1 METLKRNFLSRGFKN
16 STERVSKLKE
26 EILSAQPC
34 VEVERAR
41 LITESFKETEDQP
54 IIIRKAKALEKIL
67 NEIPVVIR
75 DGELIVGTLSKNP
88 RSAQVF
94 PEFSNKW
101 LVSEFDR
108 IGKRTSDKYEIS
120 EDVKSELVELF
131 KYWDGKTV
139 SELAKAY
146 MPQETQDAMSTNV
159 FTCGN
164 YYFNGLGHYV
174 VDYEKV
180 IKNGVKGIVEEVQN
194 KINNSNKADPEFIK
208 NREFWESIIISCN
221 AAINFAKRYSKLA
234 LNMAEDENNST
245 RKKELINISEICDRA
260 LENGSDTFYE
270 AVQSFWFIQV
280 IISLESN
287 GHAISPG
294 RFDQY
299 TYEYFRK
306 DIDSGNI
313 DMLEAQELI
322 DCLWVKF
329 NDITKI
335 RDEVV
340 TKAFSGYGMFQ
351 NLIVGGQ
358 TADGNDAT
366 NELSYMCIEA
376 TGNLKLPQPSLS
388 ARIWSKTP
396 EEFLLRCCELV
407 RLGLGFPA
415 LYNDEVIIPSLLNRG
430 VTLEDSRN
438 YSIVGCVEP
447 QCGGKTDGWYDAA
460 FFNLAKVLEMTINN
474 GKFNEK
480 QIGPKTGEFTSFKNL
495 DEFIK
500 AYKEQTQ
507 YFVSQMVCADNC
519 VDMAHRERAPLPFV
533 SCMMDDC
540 IERGKSIQ
548 DGGAHYRYSGPL
560 GVGIANIG
568 DSFMAI
574 KKLVFEDK
582 KITLNDLKDAL
593 LTNFGQDE
601 KCDEFKRNKFN
612 EIKNILIHK
621 APKFGNDLDEVDEL
635 TREGALIYCKE
646 VEKHTNVRGGKFL
659 PGLYPVSNNVHLGS
673 QVGATPDGRSAN
685 QPLAD
690 GVSPNRGM
698 DTNGPTAAAN
708 SVAKLDH
715 FIAAS
720 GTLFNQKF
728 NPSSLKNDNG
738 LKNLASLIRGY
749 FDEKG
754 MHVQFN
760 VIDKAVLIEAQKHPE
775 QYRDLVIRVAGYS
788 AQFICLDKSI
798 QDDIIARTEQAF

>member
-1 METLKRNFLSRGFKN
+1 MEILKRNFLSKGFKN
-16 STERVSKLKE
+16 SSERVCKLKE

-108 IGKRTSDKYEIS
+108 IGKRTSDSYQIS

-131 KYWDGKTV
+131 KYWEGKTV
-139 SELAKAY
+139 SELAQAY
-146 MPQETQDAMSTNV
+146 MPQETKDAMSTNV

-164 YYFNGLGHYV
+164 YLFNGLGHYV
-174 VDYEKV
+174 VDYGKV
-180 IKNGVKGIVEEVQN
+180 IKYGLKGIIEEVQN
-194 KINNSNKADPEFIK
+194 KINNSNQSDPEFVK
-208 NREFWESIIISCN
+208 NREFWRSIIISCQ
-221 AAINFAKRYSKLA
+221 AAINYAKRYSKLA
-234 LNMAEDENNST
+234 LKMAEDENDLS
-245 RKKELINISEICDRA
+245 RKKELINISEICDKA
-260 LENGSDTFYE
+260 LEQGSNTFYE

-280 IISLESN
+280 IMSLESN
-287 GHAISPG
+287 GHAMSPG

-306 DIDSGNI
+306 DIDSGNM
-313 DMLEAQELI
+313 DMATAQELI

-358 TADGNDAT
+358 TEDGHDAT

-376 TGNLKLPQPSLS
+376 TGSLKLPQPSLS
-388 ARIWSKTP
+388 ARIWTKTP

-415 LYNDEVIIPSLLNRG
+415 LYNDEVIIPSLINRG
-430 VTLEDSRN
+430 VTLEDARN

-460 FFNLAKVLEMTINN
+460 FFNLTKVLEMTINN

-480 QIGPKTGEFTSFKNL
+480 QIGPKTGEFTSFKDL

-533 SCMMDDC
+533 SCIMDDC
-540 IERGKSIQ
+540 IEKGKSIQ
-548 DGGAHYRYSGPL
+548 EGGGHYRYSGPL
-560 GVGIANIG
+560 GVGVANVG

-593 LTNFGQDE
+593 ITNFGQDE
-601 KCDEFKRNKFN
+601 KCNELEKNKFN

-621 APKFGNDLDEVDEL
+621 APKFGNDIDEVDEL
-635 TREGALIYCKE
+635 TREGALMYCKE

-673 QVGATPDGRSAN
+673 QVGATPDGRNAK

-690 GVSPNRGM
+690 GVSPTSGM
-698 DTNGPTAAAN
+698 DINGPTAAAN

-760 VIDKAVLIEAQKHPE
+760 VIDKAVLIDAQKHPE
-775 QYRDLVIRVAGYS
+775 QYRDLVVRVAGYS
-788 AQFICLDKSI
+788 AQFICLDKSV

>member
-1 METLKRNFLSRGFKN
+1 METLKRNFLSKGFKK
-16 STERVSKLKE
+16 SSERVLKLKE

-75 DGELIVGTLSKNP
+75 DGELIVATLSKNP

-108 IGKRTSDKYEIS
+108 IGKRKSDSYEIS
-120 EDVKSELVELF
+120 EDVKSELTELF
-131 KYWDGKTV
+131 KYWEGKTV

-146 MPQETQDAMSTNV
+146 IPQETQDAMSTNV

-180 IKNGVKGIVEEVQN
+180 IKYGLRGIIEEVQN
-194 KINNSNKADPEFIK
+194 KINNSNKSDPEFVK
-208 NREFWESIIISCN
+208 NRQFWSSIIICCN
-221 AAINFAKRYSKLA
+221 AAINYAKRYSKLA
-234 LNMAEDENNST
+234 LKLSENENNLS
-245 RKKELINISEICDRA
+245 RKKELIKISEICDKA
-260 LENGSDTFYE
+260 LENGCDTFYE

-299 TYEYFRK
+299 MYKYFRK
-306 DIDSGNI
+306 DIDSKNM
-313 DMLEAQELI
+313 DTSTAQELI

-358 TADGNDAT
+358 TSDGRDAT

-376 TGNLKLPQPSLS
+376 TGSLKLPQPSLS
-388 ARIWSKTP
+388 ARVWSKTP

-415 LYNDEVIIPSLLNRG
+415 LYNDEVIIPSLINRG
-430 VTLEDSRN
+430 VTLEDARN

-460 FFNLAKVLEMTINN
+460 FFNLAKVMEVTINN
-474 GKFNEK
+474 GEFNGK
-480 QIGPKTGEFTSFKNL
+480 RIGPKTGEFTSFENL
-495 DEFIK
+495 DEFIE

-507 YFVSQMVCADNC
+507 YFVAQMVCADNC

-540 IERGKSIQ
+540 IEKGKSIQ
-548 DGGAHYRYSGPL
+548 EGGGHYRSSGPL
-560 GVGIANIG
+560 GVGIANVG

-582 KITLNDLKDAL
+582 KITLSDLKDAL
-593 LTNFGQDE
+593 LTNFGHDVECNELQ
-601 KCDEFKRNKFN
+601 KNKFN
-612 EIKNILIHK
+612 EIKDILIHK
-621 APKFGNDLDEVDEL
+621 APKFGNDICEVDEL

-673 QVGATPDGRSAN
+673 QVGATPDGRGAN

-690 GVSPNRGM
+690 GVSPTRGM
-698 DTNGPTAAAN
+698 DVNGPTAAAN

-760 VIDKAVLIEAQKHPE
+760 VIDKAVLIDAQKHPE
-775 QYRDLVIRVAGYS
+775 QYRDLVVRVAGYS
-788 AQFICLDKSI
+788 AQFICLDKNV
-798 QDDIIARTEQAF
+798 QDDIIARTEQSF